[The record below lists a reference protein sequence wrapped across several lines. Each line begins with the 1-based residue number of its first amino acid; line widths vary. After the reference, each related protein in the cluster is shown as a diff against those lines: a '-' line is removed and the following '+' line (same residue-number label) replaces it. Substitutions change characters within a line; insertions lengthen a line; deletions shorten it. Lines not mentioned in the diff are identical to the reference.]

1 MAAVQKPEGLHSL
14 DQVDLGRQIAR
25 DFETNF
31 LLAYIGLRPNFHGVS
46 SEYLQVLPVF
56 ANDGQTFC
64 DHKLVMCYIISI
76 H

>member
-31 LLAYIGLRPNFHGVS
+31 LLAYCGLRPDFHGVS
-46 SEYLQVLPVF
+46 SEYLQVLPVGNVGSEI
-56 ANDGQTFC
+56 APKTP
-64 DHKLVMCYIISI
+64 ISFR
-76 H
+76 

>member
-31 LLAYIGLRPNFHGVS
+31 LLAYCGLRPDFHGVS
-46 SEYLQVLPVF
+46 SSMFDRFFLLEVYLV
-56 ANDGQTFC
+56 T
-64 DHKLVMCYIISI
+64 
-76 H
+76 